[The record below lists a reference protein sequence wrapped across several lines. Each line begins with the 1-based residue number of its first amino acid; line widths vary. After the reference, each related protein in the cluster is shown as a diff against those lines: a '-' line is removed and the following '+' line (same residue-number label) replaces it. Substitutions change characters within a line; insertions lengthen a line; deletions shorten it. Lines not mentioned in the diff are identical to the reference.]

1 MKTTEEVLGFPA
13 RKHRDWFDEND
24 PLIKPLLD
32 RLHTLRA
39 DSIADSADVAK
50 AELYRRCKQEVQ
62 KRLRDMQ
69 DAWWQARAA
78 ELQCAYDHRDFKVF
92 FQGLGKVYGPVHK
105 SSQSIKSKEGVL
117 LTEPPAILD
126 RWGEHFEGVLNQ
138 GADFDYTVLDE
149 LPQYEVNHALDE
161 VPTLEE
167 VQKSLKQLSS
177 GKAPG
182 EDGIAAEIYIHGGEA
197 VSKRLLE
204 IVIQIWE
211 EGEVVQ
217 DFRDATIVHL
227 YKNKGDRSCCD
238 NHRGISLLCIAGKIL
253 ARLMLNRINKHV
265 ANIGLIPESQC
276 GFVAGKSTT
285 DSTFALQQLQEK
297 CRLMHLDLYLLFIDL
312 TKAFDTV
319 CRGGLWSILDK
330 AGFPSHFVGIIR
342 SFHDNM
348 KATVREGSDKTA
360 PFDVTCGT
368 KQGCI
373 LAPTLFSIFFSMM
386 LHVAFKDA
394 KDGVDIKSRFDVR
407 LCHLSRPYFDHKT
420 KVQVSTIR
428 DLLFADDCALA
439 ADSEEGLQR
448 LCDSFANASRRFG
461 LTISIKK
468 TEVLY
473 QPARGNAYVPPNI
486 SIGGIQLKAV
496 ELFKYLGSIVSND
509 ASADAEITARI
520 AQATSAFG
528 RLTKRLWKNRNIRL
542 DTKISVYRATV
553 VTSLLFGCEA
563 WTLKKAHIA
572 RLERFHQSCL
582 RRIAKIKWQ
591 YYVTNYEVLADCGI
605 TSIQC
610 MVEGAVLRWTGHVV
624 RMSNDRIPKR
634 VLYGRVVKGRSSGGN
649 QVTYLN
655 QAKRILRGCD
665 IDPGDLETLAA
676 SRADWR
682 KRYKDGTALAEA
694 ARIEDLKAKR
704 ARRKRNAGMDPGQQP
719 P

>member
-1 MKTTEEVLGFPA
+1 
-13 RKHRDWFDEND
+13 
-24 PLIKPLLD
+24 
-32 RLHTLRA
+32 
-39 DSIADSADVAK
+39 
-50 AELYRRCKQEVQ
+50 
-62 KRLRDMQ
+62 MQ

-149 LPQYEVNHALDE
+149 LPQYEVNYALDE

-319 CRGGLWSILDK
+319 CRGGLWSILVK

-368 KQGCI
+368 
-373 LAPTLFSIFFSMM
+373 FS
-386 LHVAFKDA
+386 K
-394 KDGVDIKSRFDVR
+394 
-407 LCHLSRPYFDHKT
+407 
-420 KVQVSTIR
+420 
-428 DLLFADDCALA
+428 A
-439 ADSEEGLQR
+439 A
-448 LCDSFANASRRFG
+448 
-461 LTISIKK
+461 
-468 TEVLY
+468 
-473 QPARGNAYVPPNI
+473 
-486 SIGGIQLKAV
+486 
-496 ELFKYLGSIVSND
+496 
-509 ASADAEITARI
+509 
-520 AQATSAFG
+520 
-528 RLTKRLWKNRNIRL
+528 
-542 DTKISVYRATV
+542 
-553 VTSLLFGCEA
+553 SLLLLC
-563 WTLKKAHIA
+563 
-572 RLERFHQSCL
+572 
-582 RRIAKIKWQ
+582 
-591 YYVTNYEVLADCGI
+591 
-605 TSIQC
+605 SIYFS
-610 MVEGAVLRWTGHVV
+610 L
-624 RMSNDRIPKR
+624 
-634 VLYGRVVKGRSSGGN
+634 
-649 QVTYLN
+649 
-655 QAKRILRGCD
+655 
-665 IDPGDLETLAA
+665 
-676 SRADWR
+676 
-682 KRYKDGTALAEA
+682 
-694 ARIEDLKAKR
+694 
-704 ARRKRNAGMDPGQQP
+704 
-719 P
+719 